1 MSFSVAVNRNGKPG
15 LATWLSAKPIFLN
28 RSVIDYGWITHFA
41 ASAWMGYHAFHGENP
56 LGWIGLDAP
65 AYKIGVVALAEGARA
80 AFSLANVWEEEINYA
95 ASTLLV
101 LVLLS
106 MGGADVAKPAQQLL
120 NNASASAAQIVQT
133 IPDTRTGCTFFNPK
147 LGRELTLAERHQCM
161 ELKSSG
167 QMTKIWAR
175 NCGCST
181 AQQVGYN

>member
-15 LATWLSAKPIFLN
+15 LATPLSAKPIFMN
-28 RSVIDYGWITHFA
+28 RSVIDYGWMSHLA
-41 ASAWMGYHAFHGENP
+41 ASVWMGYHAFHGNNP
-56 LGWIGLDAP
+56 LEWMGLNAP

-80 AFSLANVWEEEINYA
+80 IFSLADVWESEMYYA

-106 MGGADVAKPAQQLL
+106 MGGADVSKPAQQLL
-120 NNASASAAQIVQT
+120 SNASASAAQIIPA

-161 ELKSSG
+161 ELKDSG
-167 QMTKIWAR
+167 QMTKVWAK

-181 AQQVGYN
+181 AQQVSYN